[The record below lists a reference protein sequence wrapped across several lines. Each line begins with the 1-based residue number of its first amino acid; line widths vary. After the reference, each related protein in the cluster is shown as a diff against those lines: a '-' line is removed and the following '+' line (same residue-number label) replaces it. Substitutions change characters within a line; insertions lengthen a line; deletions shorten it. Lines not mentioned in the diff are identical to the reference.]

1 MRNQK
6 EEAPL
11 AIYLERYAG
20 LDPEAASARC
30 GAAFDGKG
38 FALTL
43 LGTPLRVTWP
53 EGLIEAPEDAPRA
66 ASASY
71 TRILLRRYICQG
83 VRAPSTGRFLAYREL
98 PWGAVY
104 DANFSGRCSKRL
116 AGTFAGDLDGFRR
129 ACLALGGREQ
139 TLPDASFDLDF
150 LEGLTVRVALR
161 SGDDEFPPT
170 AQFLFSDNL
179 VTAFTAE
186 DAAVIGETVIKFL
199 VSRR

>member
-11 AIYLERYAG
+11 AIYLERFAK
-20 LDPEAASARC
+20 LDPEAAAARC
-30 GAAFDGKG
+30 GARFDGAG
-38 FALTL
+38 FDLTL

-53 EGLIEAPEDAPRA
+53 EGLIEAPESAPRA
-66 ASASY
+66 ACANY
-71 TRILLRRYICQG
+71 TRILLLRFLCEG
-83 VRAPSTGRFLAYREL
+83 VLAPGTGRFLAYREL

-116 AGTFAGDLDGFRR
+116 AGTFAGDLAGFRR
-129 ACLALGGREQ
+129 ACLALGGRER
-139 TLPDASFDLDF
+139 TLPDASFDLVF
-150 LEGLTVRVALR
+150 LDGLTVRVALR
-161 SGDDEFPPT
+161 DGDDEFPPT
-170 AQFLFSDNL
+170 AQFLFSDNF

-199 VSRR
+199 AARR

>member
-11 AIYLERYAG
+11 AIYLERFAG
-20 LDPEAASARC
+20 LDPEAAAARC
-30 GAAFDGKG
+30 GAEFDGKS

-43 LGTPLRVTWP
+43 LGTPLRITWP
-53 EGLIEAPEDAPRA
+53 EGLVKAPEGAPRA

-71 TRILLRRYICQG
+71 TRILLLRYICEG
-83 VRAPSTGRFLAYREL
+83 VFAPSTGRFLAYREL

-104 DANFSGRCSKRL
+104 DANFSGRCSRRL
-116 AGTFAGDLDGFRR
+116 AGTFAGDLEGFRR
-129 ACLALGGREQ
+129 ACLAVGGREQ

-150 LEGLTVRVALR
+150 LKGLTVRVALR
-161 SGDDEFPPT
+161 DGDDEFPPT
-170 AQFLFSDNL
+170 AQFLFSDNF